1 MEAINYAFYHADM
14 PRRLRMAQQQ
24 LIPIQNPLNEEFAV
38 LRTSLLPSL
47 LVNAQRNYSHQVTD
61 IRLFEIAKV
70 FRLPSGQVN
79 LRVQQLP
86 VEQQYVAGV
95 MVGSFGTGGYGA
107 AKRPI
112 DFYDLKG
119 VVEGLLDASGVT
131 DYEIKSTALLTTFH
145 PGRCAELWHN
155 NASFGVLGE
164 VHPEVAESFD
174 LSDRTYLFELNLDII
189 MALANPEKQFV
200 PIPTHPGIS
209 RDLAILVD
217 ENLPADQ
224 PLAVIH
230 AIGKELVSQA
240 YLFDLYTGNQ
250 VPEGKK
256 SLAYSIAYH
265 AKTETLT
272 DAEVDELH
280 NRIIDKLASRFQA
293 ELRA

>member
-24 LIPIQNPLNEEFAV
+24 SIPIQNPLNEEFSV

-47 LVNAQRNYSHQVTD
+47 LVNTQRNYSHQVTD

-70 FRLPSGQVN
+70 FRLPADQID
-79 LRVQQLP
+79 LRTQQLP
-86 VEQQYVAGV
+86 VEQQHVAGV
-95 MVGSFGTGGYGA
+95 MVGNFCTGWYGA

-131 DYEIKSTALLTTFH
+131 GYEMKSPALLTFH

-164 VHPEVAESFD
+164 VHPEVTESFD
-174 LSDRTYLFELNLDII
+174 LSDRVYLFELNLDII
-189 MALANPEKQFV
+189 ATLANPEKQFV

-224 PLAVIH
+224 PLTVIH
-230 AIGKELVSQA
+230 TIGKELVSQA

-280 NRIIDKLASRFQA
+280 NRIIDKLTSRFQA